1 MRQRRMT
8 VSEVLAAPSIAE
20 AFWSRG
26 DSSTQER
33 CIGQPT
39 VQRLGVALTGYV
51 EHLDSDRVQMVGRS
65 EHGYLCTL
73 APAAL
78 ATLIER
84 LVAVNFPAWVFTC
97 GLEPPPELA
106 AGIARHQQALLTT
119 RLESPAATDRLNEVL
134 TERLTVSE
142 TVHGVLVDVYGVGML
157 LTGKSGIGKSE
168 VALELI
174 SHGHRLVSDDVLHLQ
189 QVRPGVVV
197 GHSPDLTRH
206 HMEIRG
212 LGIINIRDLFGSAAV
227 RERKRVEQIIE
238 LLEWDPSEAYDR
250 LGLDTQYLTLAGVPV
265 AHARLPVR
273 PGRSM
278 RLVIEVA
285 ARNRLLQAQGTHSA
299 RAFADRLDGR
309 LRPVPTRTDSGAEA
323 SVAGETS
330 PSRRSDVE

>member
-1 MRQRRMT
+1 M
-8 VSEVLAAPSIAE
+8 
-20 AFWSRG
+20 
-26 DSSTQER
+26 
-33 CIGQPT
+33 
-39 VQRLGVALTGYV
+39 
-51 EHLDSDRVQMVGRS
+51 
-65 EHGYLCTL
+65 
-73 APAAL
+73 
-78 ATLIER
+78 
-84 LVAVNFPAWVFTC
+84 
-97 GLEPPPELA
+97 
-106 AGIARHQQALLTT
+106 
-119 RLESPAATDRLNEVL
+119 L